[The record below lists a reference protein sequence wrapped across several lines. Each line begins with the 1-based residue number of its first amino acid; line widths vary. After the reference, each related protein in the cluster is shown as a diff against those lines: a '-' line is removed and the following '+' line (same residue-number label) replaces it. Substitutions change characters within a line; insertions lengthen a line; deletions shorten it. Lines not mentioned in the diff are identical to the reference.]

1 MVGGTDS
8 ARPQHRKTLW
18 TRAGARAP
26 LGLQH
31 LRPQIAQTDSG
42 NQRCKV
48 VQQRIAFNLVLLDNI
63 QYNITADISPLFEL
77 KARTFRT
84 L

>member
-1 MVGGTDS
+1 MVGGTDY
-8 ARPQHRKTLW
+8 ARPQHRKTSW

-48 VQQRIAFNLVLLDNI
+48 VQQSNCFQSSSFNI
-63 QYNITADISPLFEL
+63 QHNIQHNISPLFEL